1 MELESIIGL
10 VERIGVPIVCLGFC
24 GWYIRYLSDQ
34 FQSERHQMREQELQN
49 DSQLIE
55 LVKASSDALVELKT
69 ALAEQTITMRELL
82 GKLDKRRCSCGWRYS
97 GA

>member
-1 MELESIIGL
+1 MELDSIIGL
-10 VERIGVPIVCLGFC
+10 IEQIGVPIVCLGAC

-34 FQSERHQMREQELQN
+34 FQCERHEMREQELQN

-82 GKLDKRRCSCGWRYS
+82 GKLDKRR
-97 GA
+97 